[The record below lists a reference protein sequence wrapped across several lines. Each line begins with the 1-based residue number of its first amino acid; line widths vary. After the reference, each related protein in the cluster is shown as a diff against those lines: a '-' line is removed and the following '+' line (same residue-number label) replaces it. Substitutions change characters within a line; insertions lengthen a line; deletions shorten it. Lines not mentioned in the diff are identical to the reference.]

1 MEEGFGMK
9 ITNYPLLGSA
19 IISSFLLL
27 GACGDKEE
35 VSEAPDKDTAQSE
48 FGFQSFELDVDTA
61 DQKDEIDASFDIDI
75 SETEAEYVNQ
85 LESKNLSG
93 NDAYAEL
100 EPIFKDIAL
109 TKDMSKEEVIEKV
122 TQAFGIEE
130 YTEFELEVEF
140 SDGDTH
146 EFNDKK

>member
-1 MEEGFGMK
+1 MK

>member
-1 MEEGFGMK
+1 MK
-9 ITNYPLLGSA
+9 IKKYPLLSSA
-19 IISSFLLL
+19 LISSALLL

-35 VSEAPDKDTAQSE
+35 VNEAPDKDTAQSE

-61 DQKDEIDASFDIDI
+61 DQKDAIDASFDIDI
-75 SETEAEYVNQ
+75 SETEAEYDNK
-85 LESKNLSG
+85 LESISLTG
-93 NDAYAEL
+93 DEAYAEL

-122 TQAFGIEE
+122 SKAFGVEE

-140 SDGDTH
+140 SDGDTQ
-146 EFNDKK
+146 EFNDRK

>member
-1 MEEGFGMK
+1 MRIER
-9 ITNYPLLGSA
+9 YPLLGSV
-19 IISSFLLL
+19 IMSSFLIL

-48 FGFQSFELDVDTA
+48 FGFQAFELEIDTA
-61 DQKDEIDASFDIDI
+61 DQQDAIEASFDIDI

-93 NDAYAEL
+93 NDAYVEL
-100 EPIFKDIAL
+100 EPIFKEIGL

-122 TQAFGIEE
+122 TQAFGVEE

-140 SDGDTH
+140 SDGDNQ
-146 EFNDKK
+146 EFNDSK

>member
-1 MEEGFGMK
+1 MRIK
-9 ITNYPLLGSA
+9 KYPLLGSV
-19 IISSFLLL
+19 IMSSFLIL

-48 FGFQSFELDVDTA
+48 FGFQSFDLDIDTA
-61 DQKDEIDASFDIDI
+61 DQHDAIEASFDIDI

-93 NDAYAEL
+93 NDAYVEL
-100 EPIFKDIAL
+100 EPIFKEIGL
-109 TKDMSKEEVIEKV
+109 TKDMSEEEVIEKV
-122 TQAFGIEE
+122 TQAFGVEE

-140 SDGDTH
+140 SDGDNQ
-146 EFNDKK
+146 EFNDSK

>member
-1 MEEGFGMK
+1 MK
-9 ITNYPLLGSA
+9 IRKYPLLGSVV
-19 IISSFLLL
+19 ISSFLLL

-35 VSEAPDKDTAQSE
+35 VSEAPDKETAQSE

-61 DQKDEIDASFDIDI
+61 DQKDAIDASFDIDI
-75 SETEAEYVNQ
+75 SETEAEYFNQ

-93 NDAYAEL
+93 NDAYTEL
-100 EPIFKDIAL
+100 EPIFKEIAL

-122 TQAFGIEE
+122 TQAFGVEE

-140 SDGDTH
+140 SDGDTQ
-146 EFNDKK
+146 EFNDRK